1 MEQPH
6 LNSTLSNL
14 WFPMAMSKIIV
25 TENLRKFHL
34 QLPKV
39 PPTLSNFSIL
49 RLTKLDQN
57 MKWLRTI
64 RAVPLSCLQLR
75 NKSRITILRLLSRS
89 VAILTLVRSILSKM
103 KDHTEI
109 RMHMI
114 THHSNSNRCMG
125 IMVKRLRRT
134 ITIINS
140 QMMMTELV
148 MQSTIRRMIR
158 ISMVMRKNL

>member
-14 WFPMAMSKIIV
+14 WFPMATSKIIV

-39 PPTLSNFSIL
+39 PPSLSNSSIL

-57 MKWLRTI
+57 MK
-64 RAVPLSCLQLR
+64 
-75 NKSRITILRLLSRS
+75 
-89 VAILTLVRSILSKM
+89 ILSKM

-114 THHSNSNRCMG
+114 THHSNSSRCMG
-125 IMVKRLRRT
+125 IMVMRLRRT

-148 MQSTIRRMIR
+148 TQSTIRRMIR